1 MAAAVAPIEA
11 GFAQGAAELFER
23 FKINGEL
30 FKEALS
36 ALGEAE
42 ALILRCEEIFREQA
56 VHHLHAEIAR
66 EMVVADSRMAERRV
80 LRAGPGAE
88 MSLLRGE
95 AHHRLQQA
103 ADIVIGKREI
113 AVPPL
118 LALNEQTAGLHFR
131 KMRAGRLRG
140 NARFARELP
149 SLGLECAPGDAI
161 VFDFRVL
168 HRGMANTSGKWR
180 PVLYQTVSR
189 AWWTD
194 DFNFP
199 EESID
204 DAEANA
210 ADYQEGGPG
219 TRAGFIR
226 RDL

>member
-1 MAAAVAPIEA
+1 MTAYPLNPKHPHKFPLPAHVKADNAGVLKAAGPAEVIEAGEEGGAEGAGEVAAAVAPIEA

-118 LALNEQTAGLHFR
+118 LALNEKAAGLHFR
-131 KMRAGRLRG
+131 EVGAGRLRG
-140 NARFARELP
+140 NARFARELARRQC
-149 SLGLECAPGDAI
+149 LAREQ
-161 VFDFRVL
+161 
-168 HRGMANTSGKWR
+168 RGQHVGPR
-180 PVLYQTVSR
+180 RFPDQR
-189 AWWTD
+189 A
-194 DFNFP
+194 
-199 EESID
+199 
-204 DAEANA
+204 
-210 ADYQEGGPG
+210 
-219 TRAGFIR
+219 
-226 RDL
+226 